1 MKINNHAE
9 TSIRDKISTTQ
20 LLMIH
25 ILTENII
32 MITGTQIT
40 TQEFKR
46 NLHLIIACL
55 NSHLKVSHRLE
66 KARLMLFITASR
78 AEQSFSMI

>member
-1 MKINNHAE
+1 MNNNNQNDIK
-9 TSIRDKISTTQ
+9 IRDNISTRE
-20 LLMIH
+20 LLIMFKW
-25 ILTENII
+25 TASTI

-55 NSHLKVSHRLE
+55 NSHLKVSPRLE
-66 KARLMLFITASR
+66 NDKVILFITASQ
-78 AEQSFSMI
+78 AEQSFSIM